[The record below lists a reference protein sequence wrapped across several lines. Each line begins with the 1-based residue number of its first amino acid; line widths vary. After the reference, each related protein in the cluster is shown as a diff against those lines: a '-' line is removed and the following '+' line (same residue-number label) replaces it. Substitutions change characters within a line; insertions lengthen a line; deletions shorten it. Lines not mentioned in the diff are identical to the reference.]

1 MYFVCFMEKRWVF
14 KHVPPA
20 LEVESLSK
28 AININASL
36 SSLLIQRGI
45 TTFEDA
51 RDFFRPS
58 LKNLHNPYLMKDM
71 DKAVS
76 RLKQAMVNGEKILIY
91 GDYDVDGTTSVT
103 LVYGFLSKHYSQLDF
118 YIPDRYKEGYGISK
132 TGINW
137 AKENGFSLIISLDCG
152 IKSVNEIAYATE
164 LGIDFI
170 ICDHHKPGDA
180 LPAACAVLDPKR
192 ADCAYPY
199 KELSGCGVGFKLLQA
214 LCSSLELSDEELF
227 TFLDL
232 LAVSI
237 ASDIVPI
244 TGENRIL
251 AYHGL
256 KILNNA
262 PRPGMKALIDIS
274 GISKELTINSIVF
287 GLAPRINAA
296 GRIAH
301 AKHAVQLL
309 IARDKDEADFLAEK
323 INEKNKVRKDYDL
336 NITDEAIRMI
346 EEEISSDSKSTVLF
360 KNGWH
365 KGVIGIVA
373 SRCIEKYYR
382 PTIILT
388 ENNGMATGSARSV
401 DGFDVYEAIAKCS
414 DLLEQFG
421 GHTYAAGLTMK
432 LENIKAFQERFEQ
445 VVSCDIREED
455 LIPKLDVDLKIELSQ
470 INQKFY
476 NILKQLAPFGPGNMD
491 PVFLSENVR
500 DDGSA
505 RLLKDQHL
513 KLRVSQDGFNAID
526 AIGFNMAEP
535 FYRIS
540 KGEPFNICYHIYENE
555 FNGKKSLQL
564 FIKDIKFV
572 N

>member
-1 MYFVCFMEKRWVF
+1 MEKRWVF
-14 KHVPPA
+14 KHVPQA
-20 LEVESLSK
+20 QNIESLSQ

-36 SSLLIQRGI
+36 AALLIQRGI
-45 TTFEDA
+45 NTFEEA

-58 LKNLHNPYLMKDM
+58 LENLHDPYLMKDM

-76 RLKQAMVNGEKILIY
+76 RLCEAMDNEEKILVY

-103 LVYGFLSKHYSQLDF
+103 LVYGFLSNYYENLEF

-132 TGINW
+132 TGIDW
-137 AKENGFSLIISLDCG
+137 AHENGFSLIISLDCG
-152 IKSVNEIAYATE
+152 IKSLNEIAYASE

-170 ICDHHKPGDA
+170 VCDHHKPGDT

-192 ADCAYPY
+192 ADCNYPY

-214 LCSSLELSDEELF
+214 LCIDLGLEDELLF
-227 TFLDL
+227 SFLDL

-251 AYHGL
+251 TYQGL
-256 KILNNA
+256 KVLNES
-262 PRPGMKALIDIS
+262 PRPGMKALMDIS
-274 GISKELTINSIVF
+274 GVSKELTINNIVF
-287 GLAPRINAA
+287 GLGPRINAA

-301 AKHAVQLL
+301 AKHAVHLL
-309 IARDKDEADFLAEK
+309 IAKDQDEADLLAEK
-323 INEKNKVRKDYDL
+323 INEKNKVRKDFDL

-346 EEEISSDSKSTVLF
+346 QEEVALDSKSTVLF
-360 KNGWH
+360 KNDWH

-373 SRCIEKYYR
+373 SRCIEKFYR

-445 VVSCDIREED
+445 VVSCDIRQED

-491 PVFLSENVR
+491 PVFISENVR

-513 KLRVSQDGFNAID
+513 KLRISQDGFNAIE
-526 AIGFNMAEP
+526 AIGFNMVEP
-535 FYRIS
+535 FKRIS

-572 N
+572 TN

>member
-1 MYFVCFMEKRWVF
+1 MEKRWVF

-20 LEVESLSK
+20 QNIESLSQ
-28 AININASL
+28 AININATL
-36 SSLLIQRGI
+36 ASLLIQREI
-45 TTFEDA
+45 NTFEEA

-58 LKNLHNPYLMKDM
+58 LENLHDPYLMKDM
-71 DKAVS
+71 DNAVA
-76 RLKQAMVNGEKILIY
+76 RLCEAMDNEEKILIY

-103 LVYGFLSKHYSQLDF
+103 LVYGFLSNYYENLEF

-132 TGINW
+132 TGIDW
-137 AKENGFSLIISLDCG
+137 AHENGFSLIISLDCG
-152 IKSVNEIAYATE
+152 IKSLNEIAYASE

-170 ICDHHKPGDA
+170 VCDHHKPGDS
-180 LPAACAVLDPKR
+180 LPMACAVLDPKR
-192 ADCAYPY
+192 VDCDYPY
-199 KELSGCGVGFKLLQA
+199 KELSGCGVGFKLMQA
-214 LCSSLELSDEELF
+214 LCIDLGLEEELLF
-227 TFLDL
+227 SFLDL

-251 AYHGL
+251 TYHGL
-256 KILNNA
+256 KVLNES
-262 PRPGMKALIDIS
+262 PRPGMKSLIDIS
-274 GISKELTINSIVF
+274 GVSKELTINNIVF
-287 GLAPRINAA
+287 GIGPRINAA

-301 AKHAVQLL
+301 AKHAVHLL
-309 IARDKDEADFLAEK
+309 IAKDQDEADLLAEK
-323 INEKNKVRKDYDL
+323 INEKNKVRKDFDL

-346 EEEISSDSKSTVLF
+346 QEEVALDSKSTVLF
-360 KNGWH
+360 KNDWH

-373 SRCIEKYYR
+373 SRCIEKFYR

-445 VVSCDIREED
+445 VVSCDIRQED

-491 PVFLSENVR
+491 PVFISENVR

-505 RLLKDQHL
+505 KLLKDQHL
-513 KLRVSQDGFNAID
+513 KLRISQDGFNTIE
-526 AIGFNMAEP
+526 AIGFNMVEP
-535 FYRIS
+535 FKRVS

-572 N
+572 TN